1 MKYEFDVALVIT
13 QYKERRNCADVAKI
27 YGCSAETIRRLLK
40 DNGVKLVGWKQTG
53 KPHRKRYKMTAE
65 GRAKIAET
73 YKSTENVIET
83 ANACGCSP
91 TTVLKVLR
99 QDGIPAL
106 NHGGSPRKIT
116 DAELIAESK
125 TMTRE
130 QIAAKHHMNVCNVDR
145 KLHRLGISCVKAS
158 PVMRGVTGKGGN
170 YRSRAVAYGVKY
182 DPHVTLKAVMK
193 RDGGVCKL
201 CGKPVDTADR
211 RGNGAGYN
219 YPTID
224 HIVPLS
230 RGGGHVMSNVQLA
243 HMICNSRKGADNAKV
258 QTA

>member
-1 MKYEFDVALVIT
+1 MGTNY
-13 QYKERRNCADVAKI
+13 YERRNRYSDEILIACYLKYESQVKAAEELECSRETVAR
-27 YGCSAETIRRLLK
+27 AVRR
-40 DNGVKLVGWKQTG
+40 
-53 KPHRKRYKMTAE
+53 A
-65 GRAKIAET
+65 
-73 YKSTENVIET
+73 
-83 ANACGCSP
+83 
-91 TTVLKVLR
+91 
-99 QDGIPAL
+99 GIAL
-106 NHGGSPRKIT
+106 NGRRNGWSHKGNGGGGSPRKIT
-116 DAELIAESK
+116 DEELIAESK
-125 TMTRE
+125 TMTRD

-201 CGKPVDTADR
+201 CCKPVDTADR

>member
-1 MKYEFDVALVIT
+1 MGTNY
-13 QYKERRNCADVAKI
+13 YERRNRYSDEVLIACYLKYESQVKAAEEL
-27 YGCSAETIRRLLK
+27 GCSRETVARAVRR
-40 DNGVKLVGWKQTG
+40 
-53 KPHRKRYKMTAE
+53 A
-65 GRAKIAET
+65 
-73 YKSTENVIET
+73 
-83 ANACGCSP
+83 
-91 TTVLKVLR
+91 
-99 QDGIPAL
+99 GIAL
-106 NHGGSPRKIT
+106 NGRRNNGSGPNSGRHKGNGGGGSPRKIT
-116 DAELIAESK
+116 DEELIAESK
-125 TMTRE
+125 TMTRD

-158 PVMRGVTGKGGN
+158 PIMRGVTGKGGN

-193 RDGGVCKL
+193 RDGGICKL
-201 CGKPVDTADR
+201 CGKPVNTADR
-211 RGNGAGYN
+211 RSNGIGYS

-230 RGGGHVMSNVQLA
+230 KGGGHVMSNVQLA

>member
-1 MKYEFDVALVIT
+1 MKYKFDIEQVEA
-13 QYKERRNCADVAKI
+13 QYKSLRNCAAVAEI
-27 YGCSAETIRRLLK
+27 YGCSGETIRRLLK
-40 DNGVKLVGWKQTG
+40 DNDVKLVGWKQKG
-53 KPHRKRYKMTAE
+53 RPHRKRCQLTQE
-65 GRAKIAET
+65 NRTRIAET
-73 YKSTENVIET
+73 YKNTQNVKET
-83 ANACGCSP
+83 ATRCGCSP

-99 QDGIPAL
+99 QAGIPAL

-130 QIAAKHHMNVCNVDR
+130 EIAAKHRMNVCNVDR

-158 PVMRGVTGKGGN
+158 ATMRGVVGKGGN
-170 YRSRAVAYGVKY
+170 YRIRSAAYGVRY
-182 DPHVTLKAVMK
+182 DPHVTLKNVMK
-193 RDGGVCKL
+193 RDGGLCKL
-201 CGKPVDTADR
+201 CGKPVDTTDR
-211 RGNGAGYN
+211 RGNGLGYY

-230 RGGGHVMSNVQLA
+230 KGGEHVMSNVQLA
-243 HMICNSRKGADNAKV
+243 HMICNSRKGADNAKI

>member
-13 QYKERRNCADVAKI
+13 QYKEHRNCADVAKI

-53 KPHRKRYKMTAE
+53 KPHRKRYKMTPE
-65 GRAKIAET
+65 GRAKITET

-83 ANACGCSP
+83 ANTCGCSP

-99 QDGIPAL
+99 QAGIPAL

-125 TMTRE
+125 IMTRE
-130 QIAAKHHMNVCNVDR
+130 EIAAKHRMNVCNVDR
-145 KLHRLGISCVKAS
+145 KLHRLGISCVKA
-158 PVMRGVTGKGGN
+158 PVIMRGVVGKGGN
-170 YRSRAVAYGVKY
+170 YRIRAAAYGVRY
-182 DPHVTLKAVMK
+182 DPHVTLKSVMK
-193 RDGGVCKL
+193 RDGGLCKL
-201 CGKPVDTADR
+201 CGKPVDTTDR
-211 RGNGAGYN
+211 RGNGLGYY

-230 RGGGHVMSNVQLA
+230 KGGEHVMSNVQLA
-243 HMICNSRKGADNAKV
+243 HMICNSRKGADNAKI